1 MTLKVTLVDG
11 ALQFAVKAVPG
22 SSRDRILG
30 LHGEALRVAVAAP
43 PERGKANAR
52 LCEVLADALTLPARA
67 VEVAQGS
74 ASQQKVVRVRGLD
87 EATLR
92 SRLGL

>member
-1 MTLKVTLVDG
+1 MTLKITRHDD

-30 LHGEALRVAVAAP
+30 LHGDALRVAVAAP

-52 LCEVLADALTLPARA
+52 LCEVLAAALGLPARA
-67 VEVAQGS
+67 VEVAQGT
-74 ASQQKVVRVRGLD
+74 ASQHKVVRVRGLD
-87 EATLR
+87 ESALLR
-92 SRLGL
+92 ALGL

>member
-1 MTLKVTLVDG
+1 MTLKVTQVAT

-30 LHGEALRVAVAAP
+30 LHGDALRVAVTAP

-52 LCEVLADALTLPARA
+52 LCEVLAEALGLPANA
-67 VEVAQGS
+67 VEVAQGT
-74 ASQQKVVRVRGLD
+74 ASQQKVVRVRGID

-92 SRLGL
+92 RALGL